1 MLFSY
6 CASDGKIVQTEFS
19 IGLLKLFYEL
29 F

>member
-19 IGLLKLFYEL
+19 INCSNRV
-29 F
+29 